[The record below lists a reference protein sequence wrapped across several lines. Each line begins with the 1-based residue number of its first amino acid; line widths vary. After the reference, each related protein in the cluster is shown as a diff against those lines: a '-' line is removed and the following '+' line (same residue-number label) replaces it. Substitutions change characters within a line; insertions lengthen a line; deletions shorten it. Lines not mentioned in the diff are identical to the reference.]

1 MDVLQTIAAQQ
12 TIIQK
17 QLNALQIYLTSRNIG
32 GNGGIQYVVVGV
44 KDISISQLYYAYKE
58 KGLNFDQLSQLS
70 DGKYSPQQVYKKINK
85 MSGGAI

>member
-32 GNGGIQYVVVGV
+32 GNGGTKYVIVGV
-44 KDISISQLYYAYKE
+44 KDISSSQLYYAYKE
-58 KGLNFDQLSQLS
+58 KGLNLDQLSQLS
-70 DGKYSPQQVYKKINK
+70 DGKYSPQQIYKKLSK
-85 MSGGAI
+85 MTGGAI